1 MASTL
6 DDLKELQ
13 RATEEAA
20 QRKAAGHTGE
30 REITYRDAL
39 REAITEEMDRDPNVF
54 LIGED
59 IGAYGGSYVVT
70 RGFQEQYGRKR
81 VIDAPIA
88 ELGIVGAAVGAAM
101 GGLRPI
107 VELMTINFSLLAIDQ
122 IVNHAAKIHYMFG
135 GQFTAPLVIRTASGW
150 GQLGATH
157 SQTFEGWYAHI
168 PGLRVVMPST
178 PRDAKGFLKAAVRG
192 NDPVMFIEHS
202 LIYRNRGAVPD
213 EDYIL
218 PLEGAEVRR
227 EGTDVTIVSWSR
239 GMFLALGAA
248 DDLAQE
254 GISAEV
260 IDMRVLRPLD
270 METVVKSVE
279 KTNRLVIVE
288 ESWRTMGLGAEIA
301 AAAQEHAFDYLDAPI
316 GRVGSMEVPMPY
328 AKNLERL
335 IIPGKDEVVA
345 AVKETL
351 R

>member
-1 MASTL
+1 LASTL
-6 DDLKELQ
+6 EELQ
-13 RATEEAA
+13 EMQRMAEEAA
-20 QRKAAGHTGE
+20 ARGEVKGE
-30 REITYRDAL
+30 REVTYRDAL
-39 REAITEEMDRDPNVF
+39 REAIVEEMDRDEKVF

-101 GGLRPI
+101 GGLRPV

-135 GQFTAPLVIRTASGW
+135 GQFTSPVVIRTASGW

-157 SQTFEGWYAHI
+157 SQTFEGWYAHV

-178 PRDAKGFLKAAVRG
+178 PKDAKGFLKAAIRG
-192 NDPVMFIEHS
+192 SDPVMFIEHS
-202 LIYRNRGAVPD
+202 LIYRNRGIIPQG
-213 EDYIL
+213 DYVL

-227 EGTDVTIVSWSR
+227 EGTDVTIASWSR
-239 GMFLALGAA
+239 GVILSLGAA
-248 DDLAQE
+248 EELAEQ
-254 GISAEV
+254 GINCEV

-270 METVVKSVE
+270 IATVAESVK

-301 AAAQEHAFDYLDAPI
+301 AAVQEEAFDYLDAPI
-316 GRVGSMEVPMPY
+316 GRVGSIEVPMPY

-335 IIPGKDEVVA
+335 IIPGKDEVIA
-345 AVKETL
+345 TVKQTL
-351 R
+351 A

>member
-1 MASTL
+1 V
-6 DDLKELQ
+6 
-13 RATEEAA
+13 RNTEEGRPVTLLEA
-20 QRKAAGHTGE
+20 
-30 REITYRDAL
+30 I
-39 REAITEEMDRDPNVF
+39 REALWEEMERDGNVF

-101 GGLRPI
+101 GGLRPV

-135 GQFTAPLVIRTASGW
+135 GQFSSPVVIRTASGW

-157 SQTFEGWYAHI
+157 SQTFEGWYAHV

-178 PRDAKGFLKAAVRG
+178 PKDAKGFLKTAIRG
-192 NDPVMFIEHS
+192 SDPVLFIEHS
-202 LIYRNRGAVPD
+202 LIYRNRGIVPQG
-213 EDYIL
+213 DYTL

-227 EGTDVTIVSWSR
+227 EGTDVTIASWSR
-239 GMFLALGAA
+239 GAILANGAA
-248 DDLAQE
+248 EELAEQ
-254 GISAEV
+254 GISCEV

-270 METVVKSVE
+270 IATVAESVR

-301 AAAQEHAFDYLDAPI
+301 AAVQEEAFDYLDAPI
-316 GRVGSMEVPMPY
+316 GRVGSIEVPMPY
-328 AKNLERL
+328 ARNLERL

-345 AVKETL
+345 AVKQTL
-351 R
+351 A

>member
-6 DDLKELQ
+6 EDLKEAQ
-13 RATEEAA
+13 REAEEAA
-20 QRKAAGHTGE
+20 KRGE
-30 REITYRDAL
+30 VVGDREITYRDAL
-39 REAITEEMDRDPNVF
+39 REAIVEEMERDEKVF

-101 GGLRPI
+101 GGLRPV

-135 GQFTAPLVIRTASGW
+135 GQFSSPVVIRTASGW

-157 SQTFEGWYAHI
+157 SQTFEGWYAHV

-178 PRDAKGFLKAAVRG
+178 PKDAKGFLKAAIRG
-192 NDPVMFIEHS
+192 SDPVLFIEHS
-202 LIYRNRGAVPD
+202 LIYRNRGIVPQG
-213 EDYIL
+213 DYVL

-227 EGTDVTIVSWSR
+227 EGTDITIASWSR
-239 GMFLALGAA
+239 GAILANGAA
-248 DDLAQE
+248 EELAEQ
-254 GISAEV
+254 GISCEV

-270 METVVKSVE
+270 IATVAESVR

-301 AAAQEHAFDYLDAPI
+301 AAVQEEAFDYLDAPI
-316 GRVGSMEVPMPY
+316 GRVGSIEVPMPY
-328 AKNLERL
+328 ARNLERL

-345 AVKETL
+345 AVKQTL
-351 R
+351 A

>member
-1 MASTL
+1 VASTL
-6 DDLKELQ
+6 AELQ
-13 RATEEAA
+13 EMQKQAEEAA
-20 QRKAAGHTGE
+20 KRGKVEGD
-30 REITYRDAL
+30 REVTYRDAL
-39 REAITEEMDRDPNVF
+39 REAIVEEMDRDERVF
-54 LIGED
+54 LMGED

-81 VIDAPIA
+81 VIDTPIA
-88 ELGIVGAAVGAAM
+88 ELGMVGVAVGAAM

-135 GQFTAPLVIRTASGW
+135 GQFTAPIVIRTASGW

-157 SQTFEGWYAHI
+157 SQTFEGWYAHV

-192 NDPVMFIEHS
+192 NDPVLFIEHS
-202 LIYRNRGAVPD
+202 LIYRNRGVIPD
-213 EDYIL
+213 GDYVL

-227 EGTDVTIVSWSR
+227 EGADVTIVSWSR
-239 GMFLALGAA
+239 GMFLAQGAA
-248 DDLAQE
+248 DDLE
-254 GISAEV
+254 KDGISAEI

-270 METVVKSVE
+270 IATVVQSVQ
-279 KTNRLVIVE
+279 KTNRLVVVE

-301 AAAQEHAFDYLDAPI
+301 AAVQEQAFDYLDAPV

-328 AKNLERL
+328 ARNLERL

-345 AVKETL
+345 AVREAL

>member
-6 DDLKELQ
+6 EELQ
-13 RATEEAA
+13 EMQKQAEEAA
-20 QRKAAGHTGE
+20 KRGPVEGD
-30 REITYRDAL
+30 REVTYRDAL
-39 REAITEEMDRDPNVF
+39 REAIVEEMERDERVF
-54 LIGED
+54 LMGED

-81 VIDAPIA
+81 VIDTPIA
-88 ELGIVGAAVGAAM
+88 ELSMVGVAIGAAM

-107 VELMTINFSLLAIDQ
+107 VELMTINFSLLAMDQ

-135 GQFTAPLVIRTASGW
+135 GQFTAPIVIRTASGW

-157 SQTFEGWYAHI
+157 SQTFEGWFAHV

-192 NDPVMFIEHS
+192 NDPVLFIEHS
-202 LIYRNRGAVPD
+202 LIYRNRGVIPAGD
-213 EDYIL
+213 FTL

-227 EGTDVTIVSWSR
+227 EGTDVTLVSWSR
-239 GMFLALGAA
+239 GLYLALGAA
-248 DDLAQE
+248 DDLE
-254 GISAEV
+254 KDGVSAEV

-270 METVVKSVE
+270 MATVVQSVQ
-279 KTNRLVIVE
+279 KTNRLVVVE

-301 AAAQEHAFDYLDAPI
+301 ASVQEQAFDYLDAPI

-335 IIPGKDEVVA
+335 IIPGKDEVVTA
-345 AVKETL
+345 AREAL

>member
-6 DDLKELQ
+6 AELEDMQ
-13 RATEEAA
+13 RRMQDAVQHNES
-20 QRKAAGHTGE
+20 GE

-39 REAITEEMDRDPNVF
+39 REAIVEEMERNDKV
-54 LIGED
+54 LLMGED

-81 VIDAPIA
+81 VIDTPIA
-88 ELGIVGAAVGAAM
+88 ELGIVGTAVGASMA
-101 GGLRPI
+101 GLRPI

-135 GQFTAPLVIRTASGW
+135 GHFTAPVVIRTASGW

-157 SQTFEGWYAHI
+157 SQTFEGWFAHV
-168 PGLRVVMPST
+168 PGLRVVMPAT
-178 PRDAKGFLKAAVRG
+178 PKDAKGFLKSAVRG

-202 LIYRNRGAVPD
+202 LIYRNRGFVPSG
-213 EDYIL
+213 EYTL

-227 EGTDVTIVSWSR
+227 EGTDITIVSWSR
-239 GMFLALGAA
+239 GLYLALGAA
-248 DDLAQE
+248 EDLAEQ

-270 METVVKSVE
+270 VETVIESVK
-279 KTNRLVIVE
+279 KTSRCVVVE

-301 AAAQEHAFDYLDAPI
+301 AAVQEHAFDYLDAPI
-316 GRVGSMEVPMPY
+316 GRVGSIEVPMPY
-328 AKNLERL
+328 ARNLERL
-335 IIPGKDEVVA
+335 VIPGKDEVVA
-345 AVKETL
+345 AVKQTL
-351 R
+351 A